1 VMTSW
6 QLRPYTYIYIYRLV
20 NSRAMP
26 RGGFLY
32 TAPCPLENT
41 TPAVKTSFE
50 ATSKPGRAHFEST
63 WLEKARKRR
72 ENRPRSCFGGRLGHS
87 KTPHLPSNRASRPLR
102 SQCHQIWPQGHFEAT
117 SSPLRD
123 HLARTHS
130 KTPRKPASK
139 PLSKSL
145 GPLENTAP
153 AIKSGLE
160 ATLEPLRA
168 HFETTWLENTLKHR
182 PRSHFR
188 SHLDRSKTPHLP
200 SNPASLVGNVCSLGN
215 ARSLEYACSLE

>member
-1 VMTSW
+1 
-6 QLRPYTYIYIYRLV
+6 
-20 NSRAMP
+20 MP

-153 AIKSGLE
+153 AIKSGLARRKRMFARE
-160 ATLEPLRA
+160 RTFTRIRMFARIKKLFERPLR
-168 HFETTWLENTLKHR
+168 ESCLGITS
-182 PRSHFR
+182 PVSHH
-188 SHLDRSKTPHLP
+188 S
-200 SNPASLVGNVCSLGN
+200 ASLHSVRYTHGFTLVYIYICVYILHIIQISS
-215 ARSLEYACSLE
+215 RH